1 MAWSQTAPELPS
13 GSAWEQEK
21 SVSGSANHWSLTG
34 KLYIARLNGRQF
46 AVKAELTSGNGEYG
60 TYYPPEKWKLR
71 CDIGDVTG
79 TADTSFDVARGT
91 TTFYFVGEAGE
102 GVTVTAKVGC
112 DNDVVAVQTATFT
125 APALLGSTVYFKVG
139 GTWKQASSV
148 YVKSSGAWKD
158 GQLKINVGGAWK

>member
-21 SVSGSANHWSLTG
+21 SVSGAANHWSLSG

-46 AVKAELTSGNGEYG
+46 VVKAELTSGNGSYG

-71 CDIGDVTG
+71 CDIGSVTG
-79 TADTSFDVARGT
+79 TEDTSFGVSKGT

-102 GVTVTAKVGC
+102 GVTITANVGGV
-112 DNDVVAVQTATFT
+112 DIPVATQTATFA
-125 APALLGSTVYFKVG
+125 APALLGSTLYFKVG
-139 GTWKQASSV
+139 GTWKQATL
-148 YVKSSGAWKD
+148 YRKGGTWKNA
-158 GQLKINVGGAWK
+158 LAEFKAGGTWK

>member
-21 SVSGSANHWSLTG
+21 IISKAANHWRITG

-60 TYYPPEKWKLR
+60 TYYPPTNWKLR
-71 CDIGDVTG
+71 CDVGDVTG
-79 TADTSFDVARGT
+79 TEDTSFDVSKGT

-102 GVTVTAKVGC
+102 GVTITAKVGG
-112 DNDVVAVQTATFT
+112 VGAAVAVQTATFT
-125 APALLGSTVYFKVG
+125 APALLGDILYLNVN
-139 GTWKQASSV
+139 GTAQEAL
-148 YVKSSGAWKD
+148 VKA
-158 GQLKINVGGAWK
+158 NP

>member
-21 SVSGSANHWSLTG
+21 IISKAANHWRITG

-60 TYYPPEKWKLR
+60 TYYPPEKWTLR
-71 CDIGDVTG
+71 CDVGDVTG
-79 TADTSFDVARGT
+79 TEDTSFDVSKGT

-102 GVTVTAKVGC
+102 GVTITAKVGG
-112 DNDVVAVQTATFT
+112 VGAAVAVQTATFT
-125 APALLGSTVYFKVG
+125 APALLGDILYLNVN
-139 GTWKQASSV
+139 GTAKQVTRVLLNVNGTAQEAL
-148 YVKSSGAWKD
+148 VKA
-158 GQLKINVGGAWK
+158 NP

>member
-21 SVSGSANHWSLTG
+21 SISGAANHWSITG

-60 TYYPPEKWKLR
+60 TYYPPTNWKLR
-71 CDIGDVTG
+71 CDVGDVTG
-79 TADTSFDVARGT
+79 TEDTSFEVSKGT

-102 GVTVTAKVGC
+102 GVTITANVGGV
-112 DNDVVAVQTATFT
+112 DAAVAVQTVTFA
-125 APALLGSTVYFKVG
+125 APALLGAT
-139 GTWKQASSV
+139 V
-148 YVKSSGAWKD
+148 YVKIDGVWKPAQVKVKIGGVWKDALAKFKSEGAWK
-158 GQLKINVGGAWK
+158 

>member
-21 SVSGSANHWSLTG
+21 SVSGATNHWSLSG

-46 AVKAELTSGNGEYG
+46 AVKAELTSGNGSYG

-71 CDIGDVTG
+71 CDIGSVTG
-79 TADTSFDVARGT
+79 TEDTSFGVSKGT

-102 GVTVTAKVGC
+102 GVTITANVGGV
-112 DNDVVAVQTATFT
+112 DIPVATQTATFA
-125 APALLGSTVYFKVG
+125 APALLGSTLYFKVG
-139 GTWKQASSV
+139 GTWKQATL
-148 YVKSSGAWKD
+148 YRKGGTWKNA
-158 GQLKINVGGAWK
+158 LAEFKAGGTWK